1 MLAAALP
8 LAAQQY
14 DLLIQGG
21 RVIDPANGIDAV
33 MDVAVLG
40 ETIARVAKNIP
51 PDQAKKIIDA
61 SGAVVTPG
69 LIDLHAHVYGYSG
82 SIFPDD
88 TALYAGTTTVVDC
101 GGAGW
106 RGDGKELFYVVDN
119 ALMAVPVT
127 TAGGFTAGEPQR
139 LFEAAPGAFV
149 GRGQQYTVTPDGQK
163 FILVEDADGD
173 RAAMPTIQV
182 TQNWFPEFKGRQ
194 RE

>member
-1 MLAAALP
+1 MRRIPILMLAAALP

-51 PDQAKKIIDA
+51 PDQAKKIIDP

-88 TALYAGTTTVVDC
+88 TALYAGTTTA
-101 GGAGW
+101 GA
-106 RGDGKELFYVVDN
+106 
-119 ALMAVPVT
+119 MARNFSTWWT
-127 TAGGFTAGEPQR
+127 T
-139 LFEAAPGAFV
+139 L
-149 GRGQQYTVTPDGQK
+149 
-163 FILVEDADGD
+163 
-173 RAAMPTIQV
+173 
-182 TQNWFPEFKGRQ
+182 
-194 RE
+194 